1 MVECYAHPHHLR
13 RILLRHILY
22 SYRYAVPFGGLLAI
36 ALLGSSGSIAI
47 AQTPNR
53 SSLPPASLQSSHSI
67 RLGVVRSSD
76 NAAAWQAILA
86 GIEAAGIPY
95 SVIDWQ
101 QVQTPR
107 DLGNVTVLF
116 LPNVETV
123 TAEQLLTLQ
132 SWINHG
138 GNLIASGP
146 IGLRSSFG
154 VRQALHLLIGASWES
169 ALPQPVTL
177 QPIRS
182 DDQPWMQ
189 TSDANPARP
198 VAGGVI
204 RPVGVASQT
213 VATWNA
219 GSNAARSGYTTSTA
233 AIVVTLQATFLGW
246 DWGHSGAADFNG
258 HWLRA
263 AIGRIQQNTLS
274 VQATQPAARASTVA
288 ATVAAATSTNTAT
301 PPPIDRSVS
310 PTRSTVARTAVP
322 LPARP
327 TTVPAASLSRP
338 SSQDPTEQVAPAEL
352 SLEANARMTLYEA
365 TTMRQELANLIG
377 RFESAL
383 LAAHSTSEAD
393 KSAKASTTDR
403 TVRIAAASAPDRAS
417 AVLAQSRQDLA
428 SFSQLLGAQQYAA
441 ARQLWLQAHQRL
453 WDNFPLDRPIAQ
465 PEIRAIWLDRGT
477 IVQAGS
483 RQGLA
488 QVFDR
493 LKAAGI
499 NTVFFETVNAGYPI
513 YPSQVAPQQNP
524 LTRGWDPLAEAVAL
538 AHERG
543 MELHAWVWT
552 FAVGNSAH
560 NRLLGL
566 PSAYPGPVLAAHP
579 DWASYGNQGN
589 LFPVGQGKPF
599 LDPANPAV
607 RQYLL
612 QLFQEIV
619 TRYDVDG
626 LQLDYIRYPFQDPGA
641 GHAFGYGQ
649 TARQQFQ
656 QLTGIDPLSI
666 PLYESAV
673 PTPAGQINL
682 RQQLWQQWTEF
693 RTNQVNSFVAEVS
706 KQVHQLKPN
715 LILSVAVFPQ
725 PEQRRIEEMQQNW
738 ELWARQGDVDLIV
751 VMCYAMDTHGMQ
763 RLANPWLSQTANL
776 GSTLVIPGIRLLNLS
791 DMAIV
796 DQIQTLRD
804 SSAGGFALFA
814 AENLNNS
821 GTLQTIFHH
830 TQGEASHAADP
841 IPYRD
846 PFAAA
851 ASRYGSL
858 QQEWNLLLEQ
868 GQLGIP
874 EQRLAAW
881 QAQVQG
887 LKQRLDQLATHPSA
901 QALQDTR
908 TALVEFRSHVH
919 TWMQPQS
926 DDLSY
931 RLATWEN
938 HLNALEKLLNYGER
952 VVLGRQN
959 SNQQV
964 STNSRLE

>member
-1 MVECYAHPHHLR
+1 
-13 RILLRHILY
+13 
-22 SYRYAVPFGGLLAI
+22 
-36 ALLGSSGSIAI
+36 
-47 AQTPNR
+47 
-53 SSLPPASLQSSHSI
+53 
-67 RLGVVRSSD
+67 
-76 NAAAWQAILA
+76 
-86 GIEAAGIPY
+86 
-95 SVIDWQ
+95 
-101 QVQTPR
+101 
-107 DLGNVTVLF
+107 
-116 LPNVETV
+116 
-123 TAEQLLTLQ
+123 
-132 SWINHG
+132 
-138 GNLIASGP
+138 
-146 IGLRSSFG
+146 
-154 VRQALHLLIGASWES
+154 
-169 ALPQPVTL
+169 
-177 QPIRS
+177 
-182 DDQPWMQ
+182 
-189 TSDANPARP
+189 
-198 VAGGVI
+198 
-204 RPVGVASQT
+204 
-213 VATWNA
+213 
-219 GSNAARSGYTTSTA
+219 
-233 AIVVTLQATFLGW
+233 
-246 DWGHSGAADFNG
+246 
-258 HWLRA
+258 
-263 AIGRIQQNTLS
+263 
-274 VQATQPAARASTVA
+274 
-288 ATVAAATSTNTAT
+288 
-301 PPPIDRSVS
+301 
-310 PTRSTVARTAVP
+310 
-322 LPARP
+322 
-327 TTVPAASLSRP
+327 
-338 SSQDPTEQVAPAEL
+338 
-352 SLEANARMTLYEA
+352 MTLYEA